1 MSEPALNALLVRT
14 LEQAQAREGELIALA
29 EDQPSATG
37 DRWTA
42 KDHVAHLAAW
52 REHAEHVVRAAT
64 AGAAYPDVSD
74 IDAANAETYAENR
87 DRPAHEVK
95 LAAANSYAGL
105 IAALRTATEAD
116 LKRPRVGRPGE
127 VWRSIPADG
136 HQHVGQHL
144 IQWHLEA
151 GDTDSAE
158 QIALWV
164 RELDDHFTDAQSR
177 AAAAYNLGCFFARIG
192 RDGDAISQLASSL
205 QLDAS
210 LREWAREDADLV
222 SIRGLPEV
230 QRLLS

>member
-1 MSEPALNALLVRT
+1 MSEPALNALLVKT
-14 LEQAQAREGELIALA
+14 LEQAQAREGELIALTD
-29 EDQPSATG
+29 DQPSAIS

-64 AGAAYPDVSD
+64 AGAAYPEVPD
-74 IDAANAETYAENR
+74 IDAANAETYAANR
-87 DRPAHEVK
+87 DRPAHDVK
-95 LAAANSYAGL
+95 VAAANSYAEL
-105 IAALRTATEAD
+105 ISALRSAADAD
-116 LKRPRVGRPGE
+116 LKRPREGRPGE

-164 RELDDHFTDAQSR
+164 RELDDHFSDPQSR
-177 AAAAYNLGCFFARIG
+177 AAAAYNLGCFYARIG
-192 RDGDAISQLASSL
+192 RDEHAISQLAASL
-205 QLDAS
+205 QLDPS

-222 SIRGLPEV
+222 TIRPLPEV